1 VSFGRF
7 GWICLTIIIVNFL
20 FSRVFF
26 LVSFL
31 LCHFNCS
38 NDLKAAIERIPGQVK
53 QKEGLSDDAII
64 RWVERKKI
72 YARIMAGAVSLLLLA
87 HTPVSRKVF
96 QYFHCH
102 ELGDRSFLRADYSIE
117 CQSDDWYS
125 FLPLVLFVL
134 FTFTIMLPSSI
145 SVYLFVN
152 RKKLYGARM
161 QAKIGWLY
169 DPFQKGAE
177 FWQVHDV
184 TLKMILTGM
193 LIYVPTSFR
202 AAIAAM
208 ITVVS
213 IANLNYFSP
222 HKNRTLFTLTQ
233 VSFMVT
239 CFKYLT
245 ALMIA
250 ASQAASQKNRGNANA
265 NDALFGYMLVSLD
278 IIFMFSAFVAT
289 IMTIFIMKRKIKAVN
304 EFKQRMKDRIRS
316 TVQSG
321 DWLKQ
326 LTLPKKSTKVVP
338 TTTIKEWNSSQ
349 GRTFADEGS
358 TDVADGALDF
368 SMESLDAVAAT
379 EKKDQPNQEIEV
391 GKEDGLWT

>member
-1 VSFGRF
+1 
-7 GWICLTIIIVNFL
+7 L
-20 FSRVFF
+20 F
-26 LVSFL
+26 
-31 LCHFNCS
+31 
-38 NDLKAAIERIPGQVK
+38 I
-53 QKEGLSDDAII
+53 
-64 RWVERKKI
+64 
-72 YARIMAGAVSLLLLA
+72 
-87 HTPVSRKVF
+87 
-96 QYFHCH
+96 
-102 ELGDRSFLRADYSIE
+102 
-117 CQSDDWYS
+117 
-125 FLPLVLFVL
+125 
-134 FTFTIMLPSSI
+134 
-145 SVYLFVN
+145 N

-169 DPFQKGAE
+169 DPFHKGAE

-193 LIYVPTSFR
+193 LIYIPTSFR

-245 ALMIA
+245 GLMIA
-250 ASQAASQKNRGNANA
+250 ASQKNRDKANA
-265 NDALFGYMLVSLD
+265 DDKLFGYMLVSVD
-278 IIFMFSAFVAT
+278 IIFMCSAVVAT

-304 EFKQRMKDRIRS
+304 EFKQKMKERIKS
-316 TVQSG
+316 TVHSG

-326 LTLPKKSTKVVP
+326 LTVPNKSTKVVP
-338 TTTIKEWNSSQ
+338 TTTINDWNSSQ
-349 GRTFADEGS
+349 GRTFAGEKS
-358 TDVADGALDF
+358 TDVAAGALDF

-379 EKKDQPNQEIEV
+379 EKTGQPNQEIEV
-391 GKEDGLWT
+391 GKEEGLWT

>member
-1 VSFGRF
+1 
-7 GWICLTIIIVNFL
+7 
-20 FSRVFF
+20 
-26 LVSFL
+26 
-31 LCHFNCS
+31 
-38 NDLKAAIERIPGQVK
+38 
-53 QKEGLSDDAII
+53 
-64 RWVERKKI
+64 
-72 YARIMAGAVSLLLLA
+72 
-87 HTPVSRKVF
+87 
-96 QYFHCH
+96 
-102 ELGDRSFLRADYSIE
+102 
-117 CQSDDWYS
+117 
-125 FLPLVLFVL
+125 
-134 FTFTIMLPSSI
+134 
-145 SVYLFVN
+145 
-152 RKKLYGARM
+152 M

-193 LIYVPTSFR
+193 LIYIPTSFR

-326 LTLPKKSTKVVP
+326 LTLPNKSTKVVP

-349 GRTFADEGS
+349 ERTFAGEGS